1 MEKDFVEEAF
11 EFLKK
16 TQEYQLTHV
25 LSIIDCLVWYLN
37 DDLSLQTKNGLLK
50 MLNVFKL
57 LFPEKTFPEIDL
69 TVLKL
74 NNM

>member
-1 MEKDFVEEAF
+1 LEKDFVEEAF

-57 LFPEKTFPEIDL
+57 LF
-69 TVLKL
+69 
-74 NNM
+74 